1 MRYFLLTV
9 YGGVTLY
16 CMRWIYKYNNRLII
30 DRNEKRFKQL
40 IDEISSYNYI

>member
-9 YGGVTLY
+9 CGGVTLY
-16 CMRWIYKYNNRLII
+16 CMRWVHNYNNRLII

-40 IDEISSYNYI
+40 IDDISRYNYV